1 MAERHRIETFEAAGR
16 QVLTWDPEDEESV
29 RTARAEF
36 ERLRA
41 AGFALFAVQERP
53 GLTVETRIERFEP
66 NAGAVVGRSAIPV
79 QTDEFRPE
87 STRIVAVRP
96 IRGGSAPETRHLAAA
111 SADGAG

>member
-1 MAERHRIETFEAAGR
+1 MAEQHRIETFEPAGR

-29 RTARAEF
+29 GKARAEF

-41 AGFALFAVQERP
+41 AGFALFAVKEQP
-53 GLTVETRIERFEP
+53 GLTIETKIERFEP
-66 NAGAVVGRSAIPV
+66 NAGALLARSAIPV

-96 IRGGSAPETRHLAAA
+96 IRGGF
-111 SADGAG
+111 